1 MESAARARWRGPLAV
16 ALALLVSLAATGPA
30 MAQGGASAA
39 SIEVRVWQNVD
50 DDHDLHVSARLAGG
64 SWRALG
70 TRPLSLDGGVSDEG
84 AYRYGDIAL
93 AFPVP
98 DGASL
103 NVQLRVWQNVEEG
116 WRFFLSARP
125 TGGSWPGMRSLL
137 PDDGLSASGRY
148 RYGDITLAL
157 RPQVTTLAGR
167 AGQYG
172 YTDGLA
178 DEALFG
184 EDPAVGFAQSRGL
197 GLAIDGKGNMI
208 VADAGNHAIRR
219 IAPDGTVT
227 TVAGGNGW
235 GLRDGPAGAAQ
246 FAGPMDVAI
255 ATDGSIYVADAYNHR
270 IRRIADGMVTTVAG
284 SGPTFYWPSPN
295 PDDQSWGGYRDGP
308 ARRALFTFPHGIAR
322 ASDGGLFII
331 ESGWRRHIRHL
342 SSLGWVST
350 FVGSGLHSQQSGPP
364 SDADLMRLYAIDT
377 DTEGNVYVIDSNTHI
392 APGAAI
398 AIRKIDTRGFV
409 STIFSGAPAGAGGVF
424 SFPSG
429 LAVTDDGAIYIA
441 NTGHHQILELR
452 DGELRGV
459 AGTGAEGYADGDR
472 DEAAFNLPGAI
483 TIAGDGSLVVADE
496 GNGLIRRVAPAT
508 DEREARIPAVARAE
522 WLSAKVERFS
532 GRDVAFDVPSGMALD
547 AAGNVIVADFGNHA
561 IHRIAPDGTVTTI
574 AGGNGE
580 GVRDGARE
588 DAQFAGPWGVA
599 VHADGS
605 IYVADSLG
613 NRIRRIAPDGMV
625 TTVAGGGPIAQAGST
640 RERGDFHDGP
650 AMLAR
655 FREPKA
661 IAFDG
666 DGNLLIADTGNHLIR
681 ELSPTGDVSSFAD
694 AHNPHGVAVDDSG
707 NVLFTQRG
715 GEAVRA
721 VKRDGTAS
729 TLLGSP
735 PVPRDAGLLPFIEG
749 IAVGP
754 DGILYVADSGY
765 DRIVRIERDGSF
777 AFVVAGRGDRRA
789 GVFGFTAVLPLDD
802 GTLLASGDNAIWKI
816 TIDAE

>member
-16 ALALLVSLAATGPA
+16 ALALLVGLAATGPA
-30 MAQGGASAA
+30 MAQGSASAA

-84 AYRYGDIAL
+84 AYRYGDVAL

-98 DGASL
+98 DGASM
-103 NVQLRVWQNVEEG
+103 NVQLRIWQNVDEG

-125 TGGSWPGMRSLL
+125 TGGPWPGTHALL
-137 PDDGLSASGRY
+137 PDDGLSPSGSY

-167 AGQYG
+167 AGRHG
-172 YTDGLA
+172 YADGLA

-184 EDPAVGFAQSRGL
+184 RDQTVGFFGQSRGL
-197 GLAIDGKGNMI
+197 GLAVDGKGDVI

-284 SGPTFYWPSPN
+284 SGPLSDWPAFPTG
-295 PDDQSWGGYRDGP
+295 GGYRDGP
-308 ARRALFTFPHGIAR
+308 ARRALLRFPLGIAF
-322 ASDGGLFII
+322 APDGGLFII
-331 ESGWRRHIRHL
+331 EARQYTEEQQHIRYL
-342 SSLGWVST
+342 SPIGWVST
-350 FVGSGLHSQQSGPP
+350 FTESNLHHRQDVPLD
-364 SDADLMRLYAIDT
+364 DAILGTLRAIDT
-377 DTEGNVYVIDSNTHI
+377 DAEGNAYVIESRIGVYGFGNYTGT
-392 APGAAI
+392 PGAAI
-398 AIRKIDTRGFV
+398 AILKIDTRGLV
-409 STIFSGAPAGAGGVF
+409 STIFSGTPSGGVL
-424 SFPSG
+424 SIPSG

-441 NTGHHQILELR
+441 NTGRHQILELR

-459 AGTGAEGYADGDR
+459 AGSGDEGRADGDR
-472 DEAAFNLPGAI
+472 DEATFSLPGAI
-483 TIAGDGSLVVADE
+483 AIAGDGALIVADE

-532 GRDVAFDVPSGMALD
+532 GRDVAFDVPWGMALD

-561 IHRIAPDGTVTTI
+561 IRRIAPDGTVTTI

-580 GVRDGARE
+580 GFRDGTRE
-588 DAQFAGPWGVA
+588 EAQFAGPRDVA

-613 NRIRRIAPDGMV
+613 NRIRRIADGMV
-625 TTVAGGGPIAQAGST
+625 TTVGGGGPIGREEAGF
-640 RERGDFHDGP
+640 RDGP
-650 AMLAR
+650 AALAR
-655 FREPKA
+655 LREPTA
-661 IAFDG
+661 VTFDR
-666 DGNLLIADTGNHLIR
+666 GNLLIADYGSSFIR
-681 ELSPTGDVSSFAD
+681 KLSPTGNVSSFVD
-694 AHNPHGVAVDDSG
+694 AGSPRGIAVDDNG
-707 NVLFTQRG
+707 NVFFAHNTNAVSKVTNGSVTPLFQSPYALRG
-715 GEAVRA
+715 AHPLVA
-721 VKRDGTAS
+721 
-729 TLLGSP
+729 
-735 PVPRDAGLLPFIEG
+735 IEG

-754 DGILYVADSGY
+754 DGAIYVADPYY
-765 DRIVRIERDGSF
+765 DRIARIERDGSF
-777 AFVVAGRGDRRA
+777 AFVVGGHGGRPA
-789 GVFGFTAVLPLDD
+789 GVAGFTAVLPLDD
-802 GTLLASGDNAIWKI
+802 GTLLASGHNAIWKI